1 MACSLIKENDMFKVP
16 TYIPRIK
23 DYSRN
28 VGRLSSK
35 RHINNE
41 INGKDFRERATA
53 NLNNPQKP
61 KEQ

>member
-1 MACSLIKENDMFKVP
+1 MFKTP
-16 TYIPRIK
+16 TYIPRVK
-23 DYSRN
+23 DYSSN

-35 RHINNE
+35 RHANNE
-41 INGKDFRERATA
+41 INGKYFRERAAA